1 MCPAAVGKGSTECI
15 STPDRR
21 RSGVFHRFQNR
32 SGKEYKYED
41 LCTLHNCI
49 RIAPAIRAWV
59 WIASSYV
66 GIALISPSPQF
77 ARGCGLPALRPHVFS
92 WTFSSRNSRVGVDCQ
107 RKTEDY
113 TLADTPAIR
122 AWVWI
127 ASGDHVDLTVPKLPA
142 IRAWV
147 WIARGPRSAPRS
159 PAVPAIRAWVWIASQ
174 PRERSGV

>member
-49 RIAPAIRAWV
+49 RIA
-59 WIASSYV
+59 S
-66 GIALISPSPQF
+66 
-77 ARGCGLPALRPHVFS
+77 
-92 WTFSSRNSRVGVDCQ
+92 
-107 RKTEDY
+107 
-113 TLADTPAIR
+113 AIR

-127 ASGDHVDLTVPKLPA
+127 ASGCVNVIKYNREIRNSRVGVDCQSMHT
-142 IRAWV
+142 
-147 WIARGPRSAPRS
+147 
-159 PAVPAIRAWVWIASQ
+159 
-174 PRERSGV
+174 